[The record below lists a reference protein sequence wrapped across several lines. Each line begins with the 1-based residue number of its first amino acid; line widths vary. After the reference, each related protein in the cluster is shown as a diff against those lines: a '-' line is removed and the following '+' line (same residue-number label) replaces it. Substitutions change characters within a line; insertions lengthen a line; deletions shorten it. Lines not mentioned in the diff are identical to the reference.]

1 MNALPPPRPFLQAL
15 EPDQLNALP
24 IGRYEGPVHLVR
36 NDAEA
41 RIALAAL
48 AGDTLL
54 GFDTESRPSFRKGEN
69 HPVALVQLAG
79 ACGVWLFQLR
89 GLADPAPLAALL
101 GDAAVRKVG
110 VATADDGRKLRETL
124 ACEPAGF
131 LDLSAVARRHGLRQ
145 PSLRQLAAIL
155 LGIRIPKGTRL
166 TNWARLDLTPAQV
179 AYAATDAWIARQVY
193 LRLRELGANI

>member
-1 MNALPPPRPFLQAL
+1 MSGKLPGARSDAL
-15 EPDQLNALP
+15 
-24 IGRYEGPVHLVR
+24 
-36 NDAEA
+36 
-41 RIALAAL
+41 
-48 AGDTLL
+48 
-54 GFDTESRPSFRKGEN
+54 
-69 HPVALVQLAG
+69 ALVQLAG
-79 ACGVWLFQLR
+79 DCGVWLFQLR

-131 LDLSAVARRHGLRQ
+131 LDLSTVARRHGLRQ

-155 LGIRIPKGTRL
+155 LEIRIPKGTRL
-166 TNWARLDLTPAQV
+166 TNWARCDLTPAQV